1 MRRPGP
7 CGACDS
13 LDQLFPFTMAFQPI
27 VDLDRNDIH
36 GYEALVRGPDG
47 EGAATV
53 LAQLDSVNI
62 YAFDQAC
69 RSKAIGLAASL
80 GLDRSLSINFLPN
93 GIYDPKA
100 CLRHTLKAASQ
111 HNFPHHLLTFEIV
124 ETEGLA
130 DPAHLAAIVA
140 EYRSR
145 GFRIALDDFG
155 TGYSGLA
162 RLADLRPDIL
172 KVDRILVKDCDRDT
186 TRRRI
191 LANLL
196 ALGRDVGTDIVLEGV
211 ETEAEMLALRAIGG
225 RFMQGFYF
233 ARPALETLVA
243 RDSIKWPTP
252 ARITEPA
259 L

>member
-1 MRRPGP
+1 
-7 CGACDS
+7 
-13 LDQLFPFTMAFQPI
+13 
-27 VDLDRNDIH
+27 
-36 GYEALVRGPDG
+36 LVRGPVG

>member
-1 MRRPGP
+1 
-7 CGACDS
+7 
-13 LDQLFPFTMAFQPI
+13 MAFQPI

>member
-1 MRRPGP
+1 
-7 CGACDS
+7 
-13 LDQLFPFTMAFQPI
+13 MAFQPI

-36 GYEALVRGPDG
+36 GYEALVRGPVG

>member
-1 MRRPGP
+1 MRSSAP
-7 CGACDS
+7 CSACEK

-27 VDLDRNDIH
+27 VDVERRDIH
-36 GYEALVRGPDG
+36 GYEALVRGPAG
-47 EGAATV
+47 EGAATI
-53 LAQLDSVNI
+53 LAQVDSSNI

-69 RSKAIGLAASL
+69 RYKALGLAAKL

-100 CLRHTLKAASQ
+100 CISHTLKAASR
-111 HNFPHHLLTFEIV
+111 NRFPHHLITFEIV

-140 EYRSR
+140 EYRIH
-145 GFRIALDDFG
+145 GFKIALDDFG
-155 TGYSGLA
+155 TGYSGLG
-162 RLADLRPDIL
+162 RLADLQPDIL
-172 KVDRILVKDCDRDT
+172 KVDRVLVKDCDRNVM
-186 TRRRI
+186 RQRI

-196 ALGRDVGTDIVLEGV
+196 ALGRDVGTDIILEGV
-211 ETEAEMLALRAIGG
+211 ETQAEMETLRAIGG

-243 RDSIKWPTP
+243 RESITWPAS
-252 ARITEPA
+252 ARIGEPA
-259 L
+259 F

>member
-1 MRRPGP
+1 
-7 CGACDS
+7 
-13 LDQLFPFTMAFQPI
+13 
-27 VDLDRNDIH
+27 
-36 GYEALVRGPDG
+36 LVRGPVG

-93 GIYDPKA
+93 AIYDPKA